1 MKIKNYIP
9 VILCSIALCS
19 CSDADKNIAFGL
31 DSDAIK
37 AEAAGGSHKIK
48 VSASGDWVATTDEP
62 WISISPANGRG
73 TTECRI
79 LIDSALTDSPRRGV
93 VRIQEQNTWDKKE
106 ITIDQQGFDYA
117 ITLGEKEVSVA
128 NFSAFGT
135 RYFDVKVKTNV
146 DFAVE
151 VPTSAES
158 WLKFDSYKVELDR
171 GIRPRE
177 VTVRFNWSINS
188 QPNER
193 IADVVFKP
201 KREVELARQDN
212 LLVTQGAAEP
222 IEENTRSGDS
232 IALLAIART
241 LGTNSSW
248 ENGERMDNWDD
259 VTLWE
264 EGMAGYTPEK
274 NGRVKYA
281 RFFMFDTKEELPFE
295 VQYLTAADELNF
307 YSNVNAFLKDLTT
320 GEYITKLTQLK
331 RLTIAAYG
339 LVSLD
344 KNFTA
349 LKNLEFL
356 DLSSNNFQKIPDE
369 INPTN
374 FPKLRTLLM
383 GANTRRNI
391 YDLSNT
397 VETNYGGLVDEEG
410 FPRRMIEWDLDT
422 LQLSVNY
429 LQGPLPKMDDWEK
442 YTEQDIIDA
451 DTLPRALIGTPKVM
465 PHTKRFAINLN
476 FPKLR
481 TLLMGANT
489 RRNIYDLSNTVET
502 NYGGLVDEEGFP
514 RRMIEWDLDTLQ
526 LSVNY
531 LQGPLPKM
539 DDWEKYTEQ
548 DIIDADTLPRALIGT
563 PKVMPHTKRFA
574 INLNRLTGELPDWL
588 LYHPALDWWSPFQ
601 LVFTQEGKDATG
613 ASAGFGNE
621 PANLN
626 YYYEFYEGYKKDP
639 GAEEEDE
646 DTTK

>member
-1 MKIKNYIP
+1 M
-9 VILCSIALCS
+9 
-19 CSDADKNIAFGL
+19 
-31 DSDAIK
+31 
-37 AEAAGGSHKIK
+37 
-48 VSASGDWVATTDEP
+48 
-62 WISISPANGRG
+62 
-73 TTECRI
+73 
-79 LIDSALTDSPRRGV
+79 
-93 VRIQEQNTWDKKE
+93 
-106 ITIDQQGFDYA
+106 
-117 ITLGEKEVSVA
+117 
-128 NFSAFGT
+128 
-135 RYFDVKVKTNV
+135 
-146 DFAVE
+146 
-151 VPTSAES
+151 
-158 WLKFDSYKVELDR
+158 
-171 GIRPRE
+171 
-177 VTVRFNWSINS
+177 
-188 QPNER
+188 
-193 IADVVFKP
+193 
-201 KREVELARQDN
+201 
-212 LLVTQGAAEP
+212 
-222 IEENTRSGDS
+222 
-232 IALLAIART
+232 
-241 LGTNSSW
+241 
-248 ENGERMDNWDD
+248 
-259 VTLWE
+259 
-264 EGMAGYTPEK
+264 
-274 NGRVKYA
+274 
-281 RFFMFDTKEELPFE
+281 
-295 VQYLTAADELNF
+295 
-307 YSNVNAFLKDLTT
+307 
-320 GEYITKLTQLK
+320 LK

-369 INPTN
+369 INPT
-374 FPKLRTLLM
+374 
-383 GANTRRNI
+383 
-391 YDLSNT
+391 
-397 VETNYGGLVDEEG
+397 
-410 FPRRMIEWDLDT
+410 
-422 LQLSVNY
+422 
-429 LQGPLPKMDDWEK
+429 
-442 YTEQDIIDA
+442 
-451 DTLPRALIGTPKVM
+451 
-465 PHTKRFAINLN
+465 N

>member
-1 MKIKNYIP
+1 MKLKSYIA
-9 VILCSIALCS
+9 VSLCAFALAG
-19 CSDADKNIAFGL
+19 CSDDDRKIGVTV
-31 DSDAIK
+31 DGDAIEIG
-37 AEAAGGSHKIK
+37 AEGGTRNIK
-48 VSASGDWVATTDEP
+48 VTADDAWIATTNDP
-62 WISISPANGRG
+62 WITISPANGRG
-73 TTECRI
+73 SAQCRI
-79 LIDSALTDSPRRGV
+79 IIDSALRNEPRQGI
-93 VRIQEQNTWDKKE
+93 VRIQNQNDWEERRD
-106 ITIDQQGFDYA
+106 ITVSQDGYDYA
-117 ITLGEKEVSVA
+117 ITLDDKEINVSNYA
-128 NFSAFGT
+128 AYDDRS
-135 RYFDVKVKTNV
+135 FDVRVKTNV
-146 DFAVE
+146 DFDIEIPEEAQ
-151 VPTSAES
+151 A
-158 WLKFDSYKVELDR
+158 WLTAGDYKVELDR
-171 GIRPRE
+171 GLRPRE
-177 VTVRFNWSINS
+177 VTVRFNWGINS
-188 QPNER
+188 RDIER
-193 IADVVFKP
+193 NAVVKFRP
-201 KREVELARQDN
+201 KDEVTLARQDELSVN
-212 LLVTQGAAEP
+212 QNAAEP
-222 IEENTRSGDS
+222 IEEDTRAGDS
-232 IALLAIART
+232 VALLAIARS
-241 LGTNSSW
+241 LNMWESW
-248 ENGERMDNWDD
+248 ETNEKMDNWDN
-259 VTLWE
+259 VVLWE
-264 EGMAGYTPEK
+264 EGMDGYTPEK
-274 NGRVKYA
+274 AGRVKFA
-281 RFFMFDTKEELPFE
+281 RFSTFGTKEGLPFE

-476 FPKLR
+476 
-481 TLLMGANT
+481 
-489 RRNIYDLSNTVET
+489 
-502 NYGGLVDEEGFP
+502 
-514 RRMIEWDLDTLQ
+514 
-526 LSVNY
+526 
-531 LQGPLPKM
+531 
-539 DDWEKYTEQ
+539 
-548 DIIDADTLPRALIGT
+548 
-563 PKVMPHTKRFA
+563 
-574 INLNRLTGELPDWL
+574 RLTGELPDWL

>member
-1 MKIKNYIP
+1 M
-9 VILCSIALCS
+9 
-19 CSDADKNIAFGL
+19 
-31 DSDAIK
+31 
-37 AEAAGGSHKIK
+37 
-48 VSASGDWVATTDEP
+48 
-62 WISISPANGRG
+62 
-73 TTECRI
+73 
-79 LIDSALTDSPRRGV
+79 
-93 VRIQEQNTWDKKE
+93 
-106 ITIDQQGFDYA
+106 
-117 ITLGEKEVSVA
+117 
-128 NFSAFGT
+128 
-135 RYFDVKVKTNV
+135 
-146 DFAVE
+146 
-151 VPTSAES
+151 
-158 WLKFDSYKVELDR
+158 
-171 GIRPRE
+171 
-177 VTVRFNWSINS
+177 TVRFNWSINS

-281 RFFMFDTKEELPFE
+281 RFFMFNTKEELPFE

-320 GEYITKLTQLK
+320 GEHITKLTQLK

-369 INPTN
+369 INPT
-374 FPKLRTLLM
+374 
-383 GANTRRNI
+383 
-391 YDLSNT
+391 
-397 VETNYGGLVDEEG
+397 
-410 FPRRMIEWDLDT
+410 
-422 LQLSVNY
+422 
-429 LQGPLPKMDDWEK
+429 
-442 YTEQDIIDA
+442 
-451 DTLPRALIGTPKVM
+451 
-465 PHTKRFAINLN
+465 N

-626 YYYEFYEGYKKDP
+626 YYYKFYEGYKKDP
-639 GAEEEDE
+639 GAEDEDE